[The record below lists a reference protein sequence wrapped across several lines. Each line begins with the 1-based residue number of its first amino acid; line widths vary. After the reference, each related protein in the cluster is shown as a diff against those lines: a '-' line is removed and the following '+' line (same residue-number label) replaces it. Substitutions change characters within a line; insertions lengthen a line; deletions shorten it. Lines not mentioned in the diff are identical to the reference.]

1 MFLLHGDAKYLDVL
15 EQVLYN
21 GYLSGVSLSGD
32 RFFYQN
38 PLESAG
44 RTDRSAYFDVAC
56 CPANLSRLMEQIPG
70 LLYSTRGPDLFVN
83 LYAANTASVSTSTG
97 VVRVKQDTKYPWD
110 GRVALTFDVDKPR
123 AFTLRLRVPS
133 WAAFNGIPGGL
144 YTFTDA
150 NDVAIPLTVNGAPV
164 PLSLDRGFATI
175 ARTWKKGD
183 IVRLDLPM
191 PVRRVVADTR
201 IAEDA
206 GKVAIQRGPVV
217 YALEGVDNGGKVLD
231 VALAAGTLTH
241 EFRPALLG
249 GVEVVKGQ
257 GTQGPGTQGPLTF
270 VPYYAWDN
278 RGVGEMA
285 VWIPTATAAAR
296 SQSTAAP
303 ASAKPSASA
312 RAQSPA
318 SFGGTSVN
326 EGKLYSGPRM
336 IEDRAALLQSWVE
349 AGVPLANHTYS
360 HIDINTVT
368 LEQYQNDVIRGEKT
382 YARLMRGIPVTDRW
396 FRHPYTHT
404 GPTTEIKAALDKFLA
419 GRGYRVAPFTIENRD
434 WIFSTVYAKA
444 KAAGD
449 AALATRTRDAY
460 LAYSETMLDW
470 FETLAKEDFGR
481 DIPQI
486 LLIHSND
493 LHTDALDALLTRI
506 EQRGY
511 RFVTLGEAMKDAA
524 YRTPDEFIGTYGPS
538 WLHRWRV
545 AKHLPPRIKDE
556 PDPPLWVIDLSK

>member
-1 MFLLHGDAKYLDVL
+1 MAITFDDLPKSQGLDDI
-15 EQVLYN
+15 E
-21 GYLSGVSLSGD
+21 GA
-32 RFFYQN
+32 R
-38 PLESAG
+38 
-44 RTDRSAYFDVAC
+44 RT
-56 CPANLSRLMEQIPG
+56 
-70 LLYSTRGPDLFVN
+70 
-83 LYAANTASVSTSTG
+83 TASI
-97 VVRVKQDTKYPWD
+97 
-110 GRVALTFDVDKPR
+110 
-123 AFTLRLRVPS
+123 LRVLK
-133 WAAFNGIPGGL
+133 AH
-144 YTFTDA
+144 
-150 NDVAIPLTVNGAPV
+150 
-164 PLSLDRGFATI
+164 
-175 ARTWKKGD
+175 
-183 IVRLDLPM
+183 
-191 PVRRVVADTR
+191 
-201 IAEDA
+201 
-206 GKVAIQRGPVV
+206 Q
-217 YALEGVDNGGKVLD
+217 
-231 VALAAGTLTH
+231 
-241 EFRPALLG
+241 
-249 GVEVVKGQ
+249 
-257 GTQGPGTQGPLTF
+257 
-270 VPYYAWDN
+270 
-278 RGVGEMA
+278 
-285 VWIPTATAAAR
+285 
-296 SQSTAAP
+296 AP
-303 ASAKPSASA
+303 AVA
-312 RAQSPA
+312 
-318 SFGGTSVN
+318 FVN

-419 GRGYRVAPFTIENRD
+419 GRGYRVAPFTIENSD

-449 AALATRTRDAY
+449 EALATRTRDAY
-460 LAYSETMLDW
+460 LAYSEIMLDW

-545 AKHLPPRIKDE
+545 AKKLPPRMKDE
-556 PDPPLWVIDLSK
+556 PDPPQWVIDLSK